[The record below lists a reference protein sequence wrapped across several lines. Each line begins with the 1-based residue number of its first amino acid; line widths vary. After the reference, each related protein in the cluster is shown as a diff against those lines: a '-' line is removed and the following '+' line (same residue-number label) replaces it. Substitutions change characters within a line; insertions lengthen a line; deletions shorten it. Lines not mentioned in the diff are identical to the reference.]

1 MILTNGRIYTLDS
14 VAPRIAGLPITRD
27 GRVARGVEAWEGEA
41 SQVSNERVDLGGRTV
56 LPGLVDA
63 HVHFRTWAIERSRV
77 DLTGSRSLREIAGRA
92 AAAAGDW
99 VIGQGW
105 RAIDAGGEPDAA
117 LLDEVCGDR
126 PVALWAHDRHTLVL
140 SSRAMELTGTVTPG
154 GLLREH
160 DAWNVPLPEPSP
172 AAARV
177 AVDAGQ
183 AIAHAAGVTQVHDLE
198 RDGGFTIWQQLHA
211 DRSLTLRVSAAQ
223 QADRIDGLRAAEL
236 RTGFGDDR
244 LQVGPV
250 KAFLDGTVG
259 SRTAQML
266 EPFADGGTG
275 LELLSQADFA
285 LLVRQAAEGGLAVA
299 VHAIG
304 DRACRAALDAFE
316 QTRDTWQ
323 PQGLRQRIEHAQ
335 LLHPDDVARFGQ
347 LGVIA
352 SMQPSHAPSDRDV
365 ADAAWGDRA
374 ALAYAWRALADAGA
388 ALAFGSDAPIEPL
401 APLEGIHAA
410 VNRTLGDRPPW
421 RSDQALTVAE
431 AVAGFTRGAAYAAG
445 WEKRLGRLSP
455 GFEADLVVLDDDP
468 FTCPPERI
476 AAIGVVATMVGGR
489 WVHGRPPW

>member
-1 MILTNGRIYTLDS
+1 MILSNGRIYTLDP
-14 VAPRIAGLPITRD
+14 VAPHIAGLPITRD
-27 GRVARGVEAWEGEA
+27 GRVARGVEAWEGEV

-77 DLTGSRSLREIAGRA
+77 DLHGSRSVREVAERA

-140 SSRAMELTGTVTPG
+140 STRAQELTGSPSWNG
-154 GLLREH
+154 ILREH
-160 DAWNVPLPEPSP
+160 DAWSVPLPEPTA
-172 AAARV
+172 AAART
-177 AVDAGQ
+177 AVDEAQ
-183 AIAHAAGVTQVHDLE
+183 ATAHAAGVTQVHDME
-198 RDGGFTIWQQLHA
+198 RSGFGIWQQLHA
-211 DRSLTLRVSAAQ
+211 GRSLTLRVVASQ
-223 QADRIDGLRAAEL
+223 QADRLAGLLAAEL
-236 RTGFGDDR
+236 RTGFGDGM

-250 KAFLDGTVG
+250 KAFLDGTLG
-259 SRTAQML
+259 SRTARML
-266 EPFADGGTG
+266 EPFADGGVG
-275 LELLSQADFA
+275 LDLLSGDDFA
-285 LLVRQAAEGGLAVA
+285 DLVREAAGGGLAVA

-304 DRACRAALDAFE
+304 DRACRTALDAFE
-316 QTRDTWQ
+316 QTAATWQ
-323 PQGLRQRIEHAQ
+323 PAGLRQRIEHAQ
-335 LLHPDDVARFGQ
+335 LLHPDDVARFGR

-388 ALAFGSDAPIEPL
+388 MLAFGSDAPIEPL
-401 APLEGIHAA
+401 APLQGIHAA
-410 VNRTLGDRPPW
+410 VNRTLDDRPAW
-421 RSDQALTVAE
+421 RPEQALTVPE

-445 WEKRLGRLSP
+445 WDRRIGRLAP
-455 GFEADLVVLDDDP
+455 GYEADLVVLDDDP